1 MSDLSMAF
9 LSRLSRKNARSGI
22 WRRIALA
29 YALRRHRRQL
39 ARLDGRLL
47 RDIGLSRREAEAE
60 AARPFW
66 DAPGHWYR

>member
-1 MSDLSMAF
+1 MRALSLPF
-9 LSRLSRKNARSGI
+9 LSRLPRKNARSGF

-39 ARLDGRLL
+39 ARLDSRLL
-47 RDIGLSRREAEAE
+47 LDIGLSHREAEAE

-66 DAPGHWYR
+66 DAPGHWYH